1 MNLQNL
7 PTYLT
12 DEARSAISAALEQGD
27 EAMGHAI
34 AGSSLARLSE
44 LDTQFVGELLQQQG
58 NAVVVHDAHHRAA
71 APALHEVHLEA

>member
-1 MNLQNL
+1 MDVQNL

-12 DEARSAISAALEQGD
+12 DEARSAISTALARGD
-27 EAMGHAI
+27 QEMAHAI

-44 LDTQFVGELLQQQG
+44 LDAKFVGELLQQQR
-58 NAVVVHDAHHRAA
+58 NAVVVHDAHHGTA